1 MEKRNRR
8 HEKRVKRLLVGAG
21 LCATILSVSTYA
33 WFIGMKT
40 VNVTAFDVEIAAI
53 DGLSLSL
60 DGKNFGDT
68 VTINESNYSDPGVA
82 GTYLDNKNSWGGEG
96 LIPMSTV
103 GKIDTDSSNLILYE
117 KGSFTASPGGYRV
130 MASQVEND
138 TTEQDGYVAFDLFVK
153 NLSGN
158 AYYDTVDIK
167 NEEGIYLTPQSV
179 VKTGAAGQKT
189 AGIENSVRVAF
200 AQIGRVVATETDTSK
215 IQGIDC
221 TGGDGVSSICTNR
234 DATIWEP
241 NDTKHVNNAINWY
254 TKSCLKRTGA
264 DITNPSSFS
273 GACGT
278 VTDGTFVPTYAVSG
292 EINYTDQ
299 VDVYDGTEY
308 NGYTN
313 SVAMTAT
320 KGKLMKVSTF
330 TDTMKNLKGTERPE
344 LFYLA
349 PNSITKIRVYI
360 WIEGQDVD
368 NYDFASLGGQISLS
382 FGFTKEQLY
391 GEDINY
397 DGDPQLPSD
406 VDKRPTLGE

>member
-60 DGKNFGDT
+60 DGKHFGDT
-68 VTINESNYSDPGVA
+68 VTINESNYSDPGVT
-82 GTYLDNKNSWGGEG
+82 GTYSDNTNSWGGKG

-130 MASQVEND
+130 MASQVKND

-200 AQIGRVVATETDTSK
+200 AQIGRVVATEADTSK

-241 NDTKHVNNAINWY
+241 NDTKHVNNAIQWY
-254 TKSCLKRTGA
+254 IKSCLKRTGA
-264 DITNPSSFS
+264 DITAPGSFS
-273 GACGT
+273 GACGA

-292 EINYTDQ
+292 EIDYTDQ

-308 NGYTN
+308 NGYTG
-313 SVAMTAT
+313 SVALTAT

-391 GEDINY
+391 GEDIEY
-397 DGDPQLPSD
+397 DGDPALPD
-406 VDKRPTLGE
+406 YVDKRPTLGE

>member
-60 DGKNFGDT
+60 DGKTFGDT
-68 VTINESNYSDPGVA
+68 VTINESNYSDPGVS
-82 GTYLDNKNSWGGEG
+82 GTYLDNKNSWGGKG

-130 MASQVEND
+130 MAKQVEND

-158 AYYDTVDIK
+158 AYYDQVNIK

-200 AQIGRVVATETDTSK
+200 TQIGRVIATEDDEKK
-215 IQGIDC
+215 IQGINC
-221 TGGDGVSSICTNR
+221 TGGDGVSSICADR

-241 NDTKHVNNAINWY
+241 NDTKHVNNAIQWY
-254 TKSCLKRTGA
+254 KKSCLKRTGST
-264 DITNPSSFS
+264 ITDPGSFS
-273 GACGT
+273 GDCGA
-278 VTDGTFVPTYAVSG
+278 VTDGKFVPTYAVSG
-292 EINYTDQ
+292 EIDYTDQ

-308 NGYTN
+308 NSYTN
-313 SVAMTAT
+313 SVALTAT
-320 KGKLMKVSTF
+320 KGKLMKVDTF

-397 DGDPQLPSD
+397 DGNPALPID

>member
-82 GTYLDNKNSWGGEG
+82 GTYLDNKNSWGGKG

-130 MASQVEND
+130 MASQVKNNTD
-138 TTEQDGYVAFDLFVK
+138 EQDGYVAFDLFVK

-221 TGGDGVSSICTNR
+221 TGGNGVSSICTNR

-241 NDTKHVNNAINWY
+241 NDTKHVNNAIQWY

-264 DITNPSSFS
+264 DITDPSSFS

-292 EINYTDQ
+292 EINHTDN

-308 NGYTN
+308 NGYTGSISPN
-313 SVAMTAT
+313 AAA
-320 KGKLMKVSTF
+320 GKLVKVDTF

-397 DGDPQLPSD
+397 DGDPKLPSD

>member
-1 MEKRNRR
+1 MEKRNKR
-8 HEKRVKRLLVGAG
+8 HEKRVKRLLVGTG
-21 LCATILSVSTYA
+21 LCAIILSVSTYA

-60 DGKNFGDT
+60 DGTTFSDS
-68 VTINESNYSDPGVA
+68 VTINEDNYNNPGD
-82 GTYLDNKNSWGGEG
+82 GTYTTNTNSWGGEG
-96 LIPMSTV
+96 GLIPMSSV
-103 GKIDTDSSNLILYE
+103 GIIDTTSSNLVLYE

-130 MASQVEND
+130 MASKVENTD
-138 TTEQDGYVAFDLFVK
+138 AEQDGYVAFDLFVK

-158 AYYDTVDIK
+158 EYYDEVNIL

-179 VKTGAAGQKT
+179 VKTGDAGEAS

-200 AQIGRVVATETDTSK
+200 AQIGRVIATEENTAK

-221 TGGDGVSSICTNR
+221 TGGDGVSAICDDR

-241 NDTKHVNNAINWY
+241 NDTKHVGNAIEWY
-254 TKSCLKRTGA
+254 KTSCVKRIAQT
-264 DITNPSSFS
+264 ITDPASFV
-273 GACGT
+273 GTCGN
-278 VTDGTFVPTYAVSG
+278 VADGTFVPTYAISG
-292 EINYTDQ
+292 VIDYTDE

-308 NGYTN
+308 NGWTG
-313 SVAMTAT
+313 SVNATAQD
-320 KGKLMKVSTF
+320 GKLMKVSTF
-330 TDTMKNLKGTERPE
+330 TDSMKNLKGTDRPE

-349 PNSITKIRVYI
+349 PNSITKVRVYI

-368 NYDFASLGGQISLS
+368 NYDFASLGGQISVS

-397 DGDPQLPSD
+397 DGDPQLPVD